1 MVVLLLV
8 AAAASLGAVS
18 RYVLDLLVS
27 HWVTFGVTAGSSR
40 RSHPHD
46 QTFPW
51 GTFVI
56 NVSGSLLLGLVLGLA
71 THHGLPTV
79 PTAVLGVG
87 FLGGYTTWST
97 YLWES
102 VSLAEAGAWG
112 QASLNLLGSLAAGL
126 AAAAAG
132 FALAAL

>member
-56 NVSGSLLLGLVLGLA
+56 NVSGSLLLGLTVGLA
-71 THHGLPTV
+71 AHNGLPAV
-79 PTAVLGVG
+79 PTAVVGAG

-97 YLWES
+97 YLWETLA
-102 VSLAEAGAWG
+102 LAETGAVG
-112 QASLNLLGSLAAGL
+112 QAALNLVGSLGVGL

-132 FALAAL
+132 LGLALL

>member
-1 MVVLLLV
+1 MILAIAVGV
-8 AAAASLGAVS
+8 AAALGAVA
-18 RYVLDLLVS
+18 RYVVDQVVQ
-27 HWVTFGVTAGSSR
+27 HQ
-40 RSHPHD
+40 HD

-56 NVSGSLLLGLVLGLA
+56 NVTGSLLLGLTLGLA
-71 THHGLPTV
+71 THHGLPPV
-79 PTAVLGVG
+79 PTTLIGVG

-102 VSLAEAGAWG
+102 LALAEAGALRE
-112 QASLNLLGSLAAGL
+112 AALNVIGSLAAGF

-132 FALAAL
+132 FALALL

>member
-1 MVVLLLV
+1 MLDQVVQ
-8 AAAASLGAVS
+8 
-18 RYVLDLLVS
+18 
-27 HWVTFGVTAGSSR
+27 HQ
-40 RSHPHD
+40 HD

-56 NVSGSLLLGLVLGLA
+56 NVTGSLLLGLVLGLA
-71 THHGLPTV
+71 THHGLPAA
-79 PTAVLGVG
+79 PAAVVGTG

-102 VSLAEAGAWG
+102 LALAEAGALG
-112 QASLNLLGSLAAGL
+112 QAALNLFASLAAGL

>member
-1 MVVLLLV
+1 MILTIAVGF
-8 AAAASLGAVS
+8 AASLGAVC
-18 RYVLDLLVS
+18 RYLLDQVVQ
-27 HWVTFGVTAGSSR
+27 HQ
-40 RSHPHD
+40 HD

-56 NVSGSLLLGLVLGLA
+56 NVTGSLLLGLTLGLA
-71 THHGLPTV
+71 AHHGLAPV
-79 PTAVLGVG
+79 PTTVIGVG

-102 VSLAEAGAWG
+102 LALAEAGALG
-112 QASLNLLGSLAAGL
+112 QAALNIVGSLVGGF

-132 FALAAL
+132 FALTLL

>member
-1 MVVLLLV
+1 MILAIAVGV
-8 AAAASLGAVS
+8 AAALGAVA
-18 RYVLDLLVS
+18 RYLVDQVVQ
-27 HWVTFGVTAGSSR
+27 HQ
-40 RSHPHD
+40 HD

-56 NVSGSLLLGLVLGLA
+56 NVTGSLLLGLTLGLA
-71 THHGLPTV
+71 THRGLPPV
-79 PTAVLGVG
+79 PTTLIGVG

-102 VSLAEAGAWG
+102 LALAEAGALRE
-112 QASLNLLGSLAAGL
+112 AALNVIGSLAAGF

-132 FALAAL
+132 FALALL